1 MTEKTARDLRRRRG
15 GDSLDDHSLSES
27 ELQIDELLEYV
38 VRTNAS
44 DLHLTPG
51 LPPMVRIDGELAP
64 IPEMPILSPAMSSAL
79 LDTIMSVE
87 QRQVFDAEWEL
98 DLSFGRRSLGRY
110 RVNAFMEKG
119 DPAAAIRR
127 IPDSPPTIEELGLP
141 PILVDLSR
149 LKRGLVLVT
158 GPTGSGKTT
167 TLAAM
172 INQINRER
180 TEHIITIE
188 DPVEFVHAHDRS
200 IVQQREIGRDTTEF
214 SRALRSA
221 LREDPDVILIGE
233 MRDLETIAAAVSA
246 AETGHLVFATLHTN
260 SAVQAIDRI
269 IDVFP
274 PAQQTQI
281 RLQLSASLQA
291 VLAQRLVPKVTGG
304 RICVVEVLVASEA
317 VRNLIREGK
326 THQMDTAMQSGIK
339 DGMIM
344 FDMELADLVRRGE
357 VSREV
362 ALGYSNDPRSFGI
375 RVGTGSTYL

>member
-1 MTEKTARDLRRRRG
+1 MIDTTTWDSRRRRTT
-15 GDSLDDHSLSES
+15 DLRHES
-27 ELQIDELLEYV
+27 TQDEPEIEIDQLLEFIV
-38 VRTNAS
+38 DTNAS

-51 LPPMVRIDGELAP
+51 LPPMARIEGELSAIP
-64 IPEMPILSPAMSSAL
+64 DTPVLSPEMTSAL

-87 QRQVFDAEWEL
+87 QREVFDAEWEL
-98 DLSFGRRSLGRY
+98 DLSFGRRGLGRY

-119 DPAAAIRR
+119 EPAVAIRR
-127 IPDSPPTIEELGLP
+127 IPDVPPSLEELGLP
-141 PILVDLSR
+141 PVLLEISR

-167 TLAAM
+167 TLAALV
-172 INQINRER
+172 NQINHER

-188 DPVEFVHAHDRS
+188 DPVEFVHTHDLS
-200 IVQQREIGRDTTEF
+200 IVQQREVGRDTTEF

-274 PAQQTQI
+274 PEQQTQI

-291 VLAQRLVPKVTGG
+291 VLAQRLVPMILGG
-304 RICVVEVLVASEA
+304 RACVVEVLIASEA

-326 THQMDTAMQSGIK
+326 THQMATAMQSGIK
-339 DGMIM
+339 DGMIL
-344 FDMELADLVRRGE
+344 FDMELAALVRRGE
-357 VSREV
+357 VAREV
-362 ALGYSNDPRSFGI
+362 AVGYSNDPRSFASRI
-375 RVGTGSTYL
+375 TG

>member
-1 MTEKTARDLRRRRG
+1 MIDTTTWDSRRRRTTDLRH
-15 GDSLDDHSLSES
+15 DSTQKEP
-27 ELQIDELLEYV
+27 EIEIDQLLEFIV
-38 VRTNAS
+38 DTNAS

-51 LPPMVRIDGELAP
+51 LPPMARIEGELSAIP
-64 IPEMPILSPAMSSAL
+64 DMPVLSPEMISAL
-79 LDTIMSVE
+79 LDTIMSIE
-87 QRQVFDAEWEL
+87 QREAFDAEWEL
-98 DLSFGRRSLGRY
+98 DLSFGRRGLGRY

-119 DPAAAIRR
+119 EPAVAIRR
-127 IPDSPPTIEELGLP
+127 IPDVPPSLEELGLP
-141 PILVDLSR
+141 PILLEISR

-167 TLAAM
+167 TLAALV
-172 INQINRER
+172 NQINHER

-188 DPVEFVHAHDRS
+188 DPVEFVHAHDLS
-200 IVQQREIGRDTTEF
+200 IVQQREVGRDTTEF

-274 PAQQTQI
+274 PEQQTQI

-291 VLAQRLVPKVTGG
+291 VLAQRLVPMILGG
-304 RICVVEVLVASEA
+304 RACVVEVLIASEA

-326 THQMDTAMQSGIK
+326 THQMATAMQSGIK
-339 DGMIM
+339 DGMIL
-344 FDMELADLVRRGE
+344 FDMELAALVRRGE
-357 VSREV
+357 VAREV
-362 ALGYSNDPRSFGI
+362 AVGYSNDPRSFASRI
-375 RVGTGSTYL
+375 TG